1 MRNSSFSIGGLAL
14 AAVAAIVVTG
24 CDRRPTAT
32 QPVRTTNPTTAQGN
46 GTASFDFEALYRE
59 QGIDAGVPI
68 SLGGPG
74 STDTYGL
81 AQTSEFATRS
91 NPFALLPQEYSFNR
105 EQWVERIL
113 QMQGGYSNYYVIQPE
128 AEAEQEIVEP
138 TPAWRLSG
146 IIIGEGISA
155 LLDMGP
161 GEDLLIRPG
170 TRIPDTEWV
179 VVSITEEYAIL
190 ERGGNRLPRRFIVPL
205 AGPLE
210 GMPTAPAGGGG
221 GGGTG
226 APQGGT
232 LGGQDEDFPPPNG
245 AAGWGY

>member
-1 MRNSSFSIGGLAL
+1 MNLMTKRAFAASITIVA
-14 AAVAAIVVTG
+14 AAVFIG
-24 CDRRPTAT
+24 CGQQPAPAPTTTTQTTDPGDAPTA
-32 QPVRTTNPTTAQGN
+32 
-46 GTASFDFEALYRE
+46 FDFEALYRE
-59 QGIDAGVPI
+59 EGIDAGVPI
-68 SLGGPG
+68 SYGGEG

-81 AQTSEFATRS
+81 AQASTFVTRT

-113 QMQGGYSNYYVIQPE
+113 QMQGGFSNYYVIRPDVE
-128 AEAEQEIVEP
+128 DEPPVVEP

-146 IIIGEGISA
+146 IIIGDGISA

-161 GEDLLIRPG
+161 GEDLIIRPG

-179 VVSITEEYAIL
+179 VVSITEEYAVL

-210 GMPTAPAGGGG
+210 GMPQAPAGGGG
-221 GGGTG
+221 GGAGVG
-226 APQGGT
+226 SPQGG

-245 AAGWGY
+245 SAGWGY